1 MCQMW
6 LVQLGGAVADLGD
19 EATAFGN
26 RDAEYI
32 CMVASASPPDAP
44 DRARRHQWARSAW
57 EEAMRPFSTGG
68 NYINMQTTDDDE
80 RRLRQAYGTNTD
92 RLAHAKAIYDPGNL
106 FRVNRNIRP
115 ATSPGLTSHMD
126 SRGITAGKQRT
137 GHSPSPRSGRPEV
150 IAIRARHLRRRTLP
164 RSRCDGS
171 GP

>member
-6 LVQLGGAVADLGD
+6 LVQLGGSVADLGD

-32 CMVASASPPDAP
+32 CMVASASPRDAP
-44 DRARRHQWARSAW
+44 DRARRYQWARSAW
-57 EEAMRPFSTGG
+57 EEAIRPFSTGG

-80 RRLRQAYGTNTD
+80 RRLRQAYGTNID

-115 ATSPGLTSHMD
+115 GTSRPHIAHG
-126 SRGITAGKQRT
+126 Q
-137 GHSPSPRSGRPEV
+137 PRHHGWQ
-150 IAIRARHLRRRTLP
+150 AAR
-164 RSRCDGS
+164 
-171 GP
+171 